1 MAEEPQKT
9 GETQATEQ
17 AETRTMPDGDDP
29 AALKQQLDQE
39 RTKSAEY
46 LDNWRRAAADLSNYR
61 KRSERDM
68 GELVRTAN
76 AGLILKLLPVLDDL
90 DRATQTIPSDLRGQP
105 WVDGIAL
112 IGRKFLSELESEGV
126 KPIEAVGKPFDPN
139 YHEAVIHEE
148 TDKYPDGIV
157 IGELQKGY
165 MLNGR
170 VLRPSMVKV
179 SKSTR

>member
-9 GETQATEQ
+9 EEVQTPTAT
-17 AETRTMPDGDDP
+17 PDGDDP
-29 AALKQQLDQE
+29 AELKAQLEQE

-76 AGLILKLLPVLDDL
+76 AALILRLLPVLDDL
-90 DRATQTIPSDLRGQP
+90 DRATQNVPSELRGQP
-105 WVDGIAL
+105 WVDGVAL
-112 IGRKFLSELESEGV
+112 IARKMLSELESEGL
-126 KPIEAVGKPFDPN
+126 KSIEAMGKPFDPN

-148 TDKYPDGIV
+148 TDKHPEGLV

-165 MLNGR
+165 TLNGR
-170 VLRPSMVKV
+170 VLRPSLVKV
-179 SKSTR
+179 SKSKS